1 MKAVNLIPSDAPKGE
16 GGRFPIAGDGVGAYV
31 VLGMLA
37 VAVVMVGAWALTNRQ
52 ISAGQSKLAGIERE
66 AHSAEARA
74 ASLKPY
80 TEFAALRT
88 ARVATI
94 DGLLEGRFDWAHSLR
109 EVARVVPAD
118 VALTS
123 LIGTVSPTSQVE
135 GSGSGGSLR
144 SALPVPAIDLI
155 GCAKS
160 QAHVARLL
168 ARLRAIDG
176 VERVTL
182 ASSEK
187 SESASTSDTEC
198 RTTEKIP
205 QFQLT
210 LFYKALEGLVP
221 AADAGAAPPAGG
233 TPAPASATPAPAA
246 GGKPAPAS
254 ATPAAGA
261 K

>member
-1 MKAVNLIPSDAPKGE
+1 MKAVNLIPADAAKGE
-16 GGRFPIAGDGVGAYV
+16 HARFAIAGDGVGAYV
-31 VLGMLA
+31 VLGVLA
-37 VAVVMVGAWALTNRQ
+37 LAVVMVGAWALANRQ
-52 ISAGQSKLAGIERE
+52 VADTRSELARVERE
-66 AHSAEARA
+66 AQSAETKA
-74 ASLKPY
+74 AALKPY
-80 TEFAALRT
+80 TEFAARRT
-88 ARVATI
+88 ARLTTI
-94 DGLLEGRFDWAHSLR
+94 KGLLDGRFEWADSLR

-123 LIGTVSPTSQVE
+123 LIGTVSPTSQVD
-135 GSGSGGSLR
+135 GGGGGGTLR

-160 QAHVARLL
+160 QVHVARLL
-168 ARLRAIDG
+168 TRLRAIDG
-176 VERVTL
+176 VERVSL

-187 SESASTSDTEC
+187 SDAASGNDTEC
-198 RTTEKIP
+198 RATEKMP

-210 LFYKALEGLVP
+210 LFYKALDGIVP

-233 TPAPASATPAPAA
+233 A
-246 GGKPAPAS
+246 PAPAS